1 MASQRIAVDL
11 FCDFDGVICP
21 IAKLRHDEE
30 DEAPSIDTSNTY
42 PIDRSGKINTKWS
55 SELAGNLRYLIDQHL
70 VRWHWLT
77 SNWPI
82 IGFINDLLRFD
93 SSQTVTEEL
102 WTIDSSTH
110 IRLVAGGKAG
120 IIKRCIISN
129 ANRPNKRAV
138 AWIDDDYS
146 SDDAEVQQLTDL
158 AEQNGIPFLLITPN
172 CETGL
177 NRLDMY
183 KLCQFIDSS
192 IKWANRQ

>member
-1 MASQRIAVDL
+1 MTSQRIAVDL

-21 IAKLRHDEE
+21 ITKPRHDEE
-30 DEAPSIDTSNTY
+30 DKTPSIDTSNTY

-82 IGFINDLLRFD
+82 IGFINELLRFD

-129 ANRPNKRAV
+129 AHRPNKRAV

-146 SDDAEVQQLTDL
+146 SDDAEVQQLADL

-192 IKWANRQ
+192 TKWANRQ

>member
-1 MASQRIAVDL
+1 MTSQRIAV
-11 FCDFDGVICP
+11 
-21 IAKLRHDEE
+21 AKLRHDEE
-30 DEAPSIDTSNTY
+30 DETPSIDTSNTY

-129 ANRPNKRAV
+129 AHRPNKRAV

-192 IKWANRQ
+192 TKWANRQ

>member
-1 MASQRIAVDL
+1 MTSQRIAVDL

-21 IAKLRHDEE
+21 ITKLQHDEE
-30 DEAPSIDTSNTY
+30 EEAPSIDASNTY

-55 SELAGNLRYLIDQHL
+55 SELAGNLRYLIDQRL

-82 IGFINDLLRFD
+82 IGFINELLRFD

-102 WTIDSSTH
+102 WTINSSTH

-120 IIKRCIISN
+120 IIKRYIISN
-129 ANRPNKRAV
+129 AHRPNKRAI

-146 SDDAEVQQLTDL
+146 SNDAEVRQLTDL
-158 AEQNGIPFLLITPN
+158 AEQNDIPFLLITPN

-192 IKWANRQ
+192 TKWANRQ

>member
-1 MASQRIAVDL
+1 MTSQRIAVDL

-21 IAKLRHDEE
+21 IVKLRHDEE
-30 DEAPSIDTSNTY
+30 DETPSIDTSNTY

-82 IGFINDLLRFD
+82 IGFINELLRFD

-120 IIKRCIISN
+120 IIKRCITSN
-129 ANRPNKRAV
+129 THRPNKRAV

-146 SDDAEVQQLTDL
+146 SDDAEVQQLADL

-192 IKWANRQ
+192 TKWANRQ

>member
-1 MASQRIAVDL
+1 MTSQRIAVDL

-21 IAKLRHDEE
+21 IVKLRHDEE
-30 DEAPSIDTSNTY
+30 DETPSIDTSNTY

-82 IGFINDLLRFD
+82 IGFINELLRFD

-129 ANRPNKRAV
+129 AHRPNKRAV

-192 IKWANRQ
+192 TKWANRQ